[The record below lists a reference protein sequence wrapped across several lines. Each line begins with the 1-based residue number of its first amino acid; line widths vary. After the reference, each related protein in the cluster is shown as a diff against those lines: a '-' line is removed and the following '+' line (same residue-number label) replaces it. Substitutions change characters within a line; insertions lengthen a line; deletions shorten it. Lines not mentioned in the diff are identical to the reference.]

1 MPVAGNPYRPGF
13 AEQPP
18 VLAGREDDLA
28 EMRRLI
34 GTDGLGVGSFRV
46 IYGQRGLGKTSLLT
60 AFQQLATA
68 REFDVITIECQ
79 PDAPLL
85 DHVFDHVER
94 LDRISRRVRRS
105 VHKLRN
111 DWGDE
116 TQRLKLGIYEREA
129 RRQRPEISERISTDL
144 KQILTAVVE
153 EVTEKRSG
161 LMILVDEAQNAQG
174 PDLAAI
180 GSALDGIAK
189 ARVGPCIVVF
199 SGLNTLPGHI
209 GDHMSYGERL
219 AFSAL
224 GRLTPAATTHALV
237 QPALDTGRRF
247 EPDALHHLT
256 DAIDGYPYFV
266 QLFGFHTTEAAGN
279 SELITFDHAQHGVAA
294 GRQAARDGLYRL
306 RWHRLTP
313 AQRDYLYATAR
324 ISIDTAGAEVST
336 RAVADIL
343 GRKASDITDRR
354 SELILAGAIHATRQG
369 YIASDLPGFFGYVI
383 NDSGHSFDSEALA
396 DRLMPSDRAIDGT
409 TTEL

>member
-1 MPVAGNPYRPGF
+1 M
-13 AEQPP
+13 
-18 VLAGREDDLA
+18 LAGREDDLA

-105 VHKLRN
+105 VHELRN

-129 RRQRPEISERISTDL
+129 RRQRSEISERISTDL
-144 KQILTAVVE
+144 KQVLTAVVE
-153 EVTEKRSG
+153 EVTKKRSG

-199 SGLNTLPGHI
+199 SGLKTLPGHI

-219 AFSAL
+219 AFA
-224 GRLTPAATTHALV
+224 
-237 QPALDTGRRF
+237 
-247 EPDALHHLT
+247 
-256 DAIDGYPYFV
+256 
-266 QLFGFHTTEAAGN
+266 
-279 SELITFDHAQHGVAA
+279 
-294 GRQAARDGLYRL
+294 
-306 RWHRLTP
+306 
-313 AQRDYLYATAR
+313 
-324 ISIDTAGAEVST
+324 
-336 RAVADIL
+336 
-343 GRKASDITDRR
+343 
-354 SELILAGAIHATRQG
+354 
-369 YIASDLPGFFGYVI
+369 
-383 NDSGHSFDSEALA
+383 
-396 DRLMPSDRAIDGT
+396 PSDV
-409 TTEL
+409 